1 MNKPARKIGITT
13 RSVSGV
19 VPGMGRYESSLER
32 DFMELLRFDDSIRSF
47 QAQPVTIDYQRKD
60 GSWGKYTPDGYFE
73 YAEHLALPPVLYEIK
88 YRKDFRDDWK
98 SLMPKF
104 RAAKQYGLARGWI
117 FQVFTENE
125 IRTHYLDNIR
135 FLFPYKSRPIA
146 DELKLTILTVL
157 FDLQETDP
165 DILLCALCRDKANRA
180 RLIPALWYLVSKGY
194 IGIDL
199 TVPLNMH
206 SHIWPLEYP
215 Q

>member
-60 GSWGKYTPDGYFE
+60 GSWGKYTPDGYFK

-88 YRKDFRDDWK
+88 YRKDFRDEWK

-104 RAAKQYGLARGWI
+104 RAAKQYGLGNPPFFKRNLTD
-117 FQVFTENE
+117 QV
-125 IRTHYLDNIR
+125 
-135 FLFPYKSRPIA
+135 
-146 DELKLTILTVL
+146 
-157 FDLQETDP
+157 
-165 DILLCALCRDKANRA
+165 
-180 RLIPALWYLVSKGY
+180 
-194 IGIDL
+194 
-199 TVPLNMH
+199 
-206 SHIWPLEYP
+206 
-215 Q
+215 